1 MLFHPAIL
9 ALLLGSL
16 LISLML
22 IFSASFAGLVLRRWD
37 LKSGSELQLSL
48 ERRTYL
54 ISTVMTYAFSFQ
66 LLSLFLFIYTAD
78 HLNPLFSGA
87 MCAAGTLNVNPWG
100 YPTLLLKLVNFVLA
114 GVWLILNHTDN
125 QAYDYPLIKKKYG
138 LLLFI
143 TPFVVAELIVQS
155 HYFLNLNPEIIT
167 SCCGALFTPE
177 TQGITSS
184 FIAFPRLPLETAY
197 YIGAGLTFVFGGF
210 FYWNGRGGW
219 LFAITNLLTLF
230 VSALAFISFI
240 CLYIYE
246 IPTHHCPFCIL
257 QKEYGYIGYPLYLT
271 FLGSG
276 VSGMGVGILMLMKVK
291 RVESLK
297 EVIPRIQKRLILFSL
312 ISFGLF
318 MVIAGAQMIFSNL
331 TLK

>member
-1 MLFHPAIL
+1 MFLHPAIL

-22 IFSASFAGLVLRRWD
+22 IFSASFAGLVLKKWD

-100 YPTLLLKLVNFVLA
+100 YPTLLLKMVNFVLA

-125 QAYDYPLIKKKYG
+125 RAYDYPLIKKKYG

-143 TPFVVAELIVQS
+143 TPFVLAELIVQS
-155 HYFLNLNPEIIT
+155 HYFLGLNPEIIT

-184 FIAFPRLPLETAY
+184 FIGLPRLPLEIAY

-291 RVESLK
+291 GVESLK
-297 EVIPRIQKRLILFSL
+297 EIIPRIQKSLVLLSL